1 MNNII
6 SIEKLEKTYVSKGE
20 NLTIL
25 KDLDLIFLP
34 IGYGVLYR
42 SFETVAMEACY
53 SITRKEQ
60 HRTII
65 DKCFNP
71 KTMEVIHYPMFVV
84 YKTKEDM
91 INAKKSGEQANITEE
106 FYKFIKKYDKYGFI
120 TREKHLLVHFDY
132 SGHARSSREYSD
144 LYWDMLR

>member
-1 MNNII
+1 
-6 SIEKLEKTYVSKGE
+6 
-20 NLTIL
+20 
-25 KDLDLIFLP
+25 
-34 IGYGVLYR
+34 
-42 SFETVAMEACY
+42 MEACY
-53 SITRKEQ
+53 SIARKEKYG
-60 HRTII
+60 TIT
-65 DKCFNP
+65 DKYFNP

-91 INAKKSGEQANITEE
+91 INAEKSGEQANITEE